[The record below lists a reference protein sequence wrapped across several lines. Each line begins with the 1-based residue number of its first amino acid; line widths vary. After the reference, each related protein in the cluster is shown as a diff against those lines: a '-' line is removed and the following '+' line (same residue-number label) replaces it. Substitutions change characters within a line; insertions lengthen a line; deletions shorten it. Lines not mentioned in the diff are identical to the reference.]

1 MTDSPAFLRTR
12 SCSVFPADNRTV
24 ENLGNESFAG
34 ECTDDADFRRLR
46 TIREVTK
53 TRTDKK
59 KNTVVL
65 LM

>member
-1 MTDSPAFLRTR
+1 MTDSPAFLRTS

-24 ENLGNESFAG
+24 ENLANESVAG
-34 ECTDDADFRRLR
+34 ESTEDADFKRLR

-59 KNTVVL
+59 KTTVVL